1 MLGHDHALTGA
12 IAFTAAA
19 PLLHVGA
26 AGLAAGAV
34 FTAGAAL
41 LPDIDEPGS
50 TIAREGGF
58 ATRTLAWIA
67 RRAAGGHRKGTHSA
81 IGVAVFA
88 AASWGT
94 VAAAGH
100 LHGRW
105 HVAAL
110 VVLGVFAQWLLAAA
124 LHALRLGG
132 HHGDA
137 LAAAGAAAAVYW
149 HWGLTLIPLCIAI
162 GAVAHIAGD
171 SATEHG
177 CPLLY
182 PVSGHDFHVL
192 PLPMCFKT
200 GKWVEHWVVSPLL
213 LAALGFLLW
222 HDTGA
227 VYLAGHA
234 HTAMGAR

>member
-12 IAFTAAA
+12 IAFAAAA

-58 ATRTLAWIA
+58 ATRTLAWIS

-81 IGVAVFA
+81 IGVALFTA
-88 AASWGT
+88 AAWGAVT
-94 VAAAGH
+94 AAGH

-105 HVAAL
+105 QHVAAL
-110 VVLGVFAQWLLAAA
+110 VVLGVFAQWLLAGA

-137 LAAAGAAAAVYW
+137 IAAAAAAAAVYW

-162 GAVAHIAGD
+162 GALVHIAGD
-171 SATEHG
+171 MATDSG
-177 CPLLY
+177 VPFLY
-182 PVSGHDFHVL
+182 PLSGHDFHVL
-192 PLPMCFKT
+192 PLPLCFKT
-200 GKWVEHWVVSPLL
+200 GKWVEHWLVSPLL
-213 LAALGFLLW
+213 LAAL
-222 HDTGA
+222 A
-227 VYLAGHA
+227 YLAWRDV
-234 HTAMGAR
+234 TAVHLTA